1 MILPGRELNLPK
13 MQLFNKHQNHFSTET
28 LFVFRDHC
36 RRGALV
42 PVMRAIWVRD
52 YGNRNLSELLDYRAH
67 IGAVTVHLWRGAYS
81 VHNIKIVKTSG

>member
-1 MILPGRELNLPK
+1 MKAIFRRK
-13 MQLFNKHQNHFSTET
+13 LFWF
-28 LFVFRDHC
+28 FVIIV
-36 RRGALV
+36 AAVLLV

-67 IGAVTVHLWRGAYS
+67 VGAVTLHLWRGAYS